1 MEIFSV
7 KKIFEIAYAHRLLN
21 YNGKCENLHGH
32 NGKIEVTVE
41 SDALNNQDMVMDF
54 TYINNLVKKWLDE
67 NLDHRVILHKNDP
80 LVKPLQEHS
89 QRLFLTP
96 LNPTAEIIAGVI
108 KKEIKKLG
116 IDVNSVKFW
125 ETDTSVAEVKE

>member
-108 KKEIKKLG
+108 KKEIKK
-116 IDVNSVKFW
+116 
-125 ETDTSVAEVKE
+125 

>member
-1 MEIFSV
+1 MKIFSV

-32 NGKIEVTVE
+32 NGKIEIMVVSE
-41 SDALNNQDMVMDF
+41 VLNNQDMVMDF
-54 TYINNLVKKWLDE
+54 TYINSVVKKWLDE

-80 LVKPLQEHS
+80 LVKPLGEHS
-89 QRLFLTP
+89 QKLFLTP
-96 LNPTAEIIAGVI
+96 SNPTAEIIAGVI
-108 KKEIKKLG
+108 KEEIKKLG